1 MQTTEREEKRTSP
14 RRLKYPKYYQDT
26 KRLSITIIRKQYE
39 KLVKSAKLYEKRPAT
54 FSRDVIVSFLE
65 QDQLLPKEIAEEL
78 SRLKVL
84 GGRYGNLLNQ
94 IAERMNSSQ
103 KRLFFEP
110 LEAKK
115 IVEKFVR
122 ELERVIKTL
131 KNGISLPQQ
140 KEP

>member
-1 MQTTEREEKRTSP
+1 MEREEKRISP

-26 KRLSITIIRKQYE
+26 KRLSITITKKQYE
-39 KLVKSAKLYEKRPAT
+39 TLVKAAKLYEKRPTT

-65 QDQLLPKEIAEEL
+65 QDRILPKEIAEEL
-78 SRLKVL
+78 RRLKIL

-94 IAERMNSSQ
+94 IAEKMNSSQ
-103 KRLFFEP
+103 KRLIFEP

-115 IVEKFVR
+115 TVEKFVR

-131 KNGISLPQQ
+131 KNDISLSHQ
-140 KEP
+140 KQP